1 VVGLDSI
8 PAWLETV
15 VIAPR
20 FRYPVLTPSLFRFP
34 SRTLFPTLTLGRILI
49 RTRGPI
55 QTRKNGD
62 DDREWRRKMKRPY
75 SKFVNLFPNN
85 PTQNRYR
92 RALKT
97 VTGDMETDFSKRQEA
112 FKKKWRNLYEE
123 GLDD

>member
-1 VVGLDSI
+1 
-8 PAWLETV
+8 
-15 VIAPR
+15 
-20 FRYPVLTPSLFRFP
+20 
-34 SRTLFPTLTLGRILI
+34 
-49 RTRGPI
+49 
-55 QTRKNGD
+55 
-62 DDREWRRKMKRPY
+62 MKRPY